1 MSTPKALT
9 GLWVAFWLL
18 MIGVSVQE
26 RLSNP
31 QTHWWEGVL
40 SEGSSAVVATVWI
53 WLAVRVRGRY
63 AAYLDRPL
71 IWFGSYLRWLPVIAV
86 TFIVAVYA
94 LRHGIYAAM
103 GFTYEH
109 PGWRSLFVYETTK
122 LSVFVGLWLG
132 ILFGLESHDQWQLQR
147 NRLLQTQKALAEA
160 QLAQLQGQLR
170 PHFLFNALN
179 TVSSVMHSDVERADR
194 LLAALGDLLRTSL
207 GTIENEM
214 TPLSAELRTL
224 ERYADIMRERFRDR
238 VTLTWQ
244 VDPTLLDASVPALL
258 LQPLLE
264 NAFKH
269 AVEPT
274 LVPVAIA
281 VSARHAGGSLE
292 IVVHNSC
299 SALPASAPGTQDGV
313 GLRTCRARLGILYGA
328 AASLIVRNE
337 GDGVAARVSIP
348 LAEPRR

>member
-1 MSTPKALT
+1 M
-9 GLWVAFWLL
+9 
-18 MIGVSVQE
+18 
-26 RLSNP
+26 
-31 QTHWWEGVL
+31 
-40 SEGSSAVVATVWI
+40 VATVWI

-86 TFIVAVYA
+86 TFIVAVYGV
-94 LRHGIYAAM
+94 RHGIYAAM

-214 TPLSAELRTL
+214 TP
-224 ERYADIMRERFRDR
+224 
-238 VTLTWQ
+238 
-244 VDPTLLDASVPALL
+244 
-258 LQPLLE
+258 
-264 NAFKH
+264 
-269 AVEPT
+269 
-274 LVPVAIA
+274 
-281 VSARHAGGSLE
+281 
-292 IVVHNSC
+292 
-299 SALPASAPGTQDGV
+299 
-313 GLRTCRARLGILYGA
+313 
-328 AASLIVRNE
+328 
-337 GDGVAARVSIP
+337 
-348 LAEPRR
+348 

>member
-1 MSTPKALT
+1 MSTPKALIV
-9 GLWVAFWLL
+9 LWVAFWLL
-18 MIGVSVQE
+18 MLGVSVQE
-26 RLSNP
+26 RLRDLS
-31 QTHWWEGVL
+31 THWWEGLL
-40 SEGSSAVVATVWI
+40 SEGSSALVASVWI
-53 WLAVRVRGRY
+53 WLALRVRERH
-63 AAYLDRPL
+63 AAYLDKPL
-71 IWFGSYLRWLPVIAV
+71 IWFGRYLRWLPVIAV

-103 GFTYEH
+103 GLTYAH
-109 PGWRSLFVYETTK
+109 PGWRYLFVYETTK

-147 NRLLQTQKALAEA
+147 NRLLQMQKALAEA

-207 GTIENEM
+207 GTVENEM
-214 TPLSAELRTL
+214 TPLAAELRTL

-244 VDPTLLDASVPALL
+244 VDPAVLDASVPALL

-274 LVPVAIA
+274 LVPITIA
-281 VSARHAGGSLE
+281 VGARQVGGSLE
-292 IVVHNSC
+292 IVVRNSG
-299 SALPASAPGTQDGV
+299 STLPAPERQDGV
-313 GLRTCRARLGILYGA
+313 GLRNCRERLGILYGDA
-328 AASLIVRNE
+328 AALIVRNE

-348 LAEPRR
+348 LAEATR